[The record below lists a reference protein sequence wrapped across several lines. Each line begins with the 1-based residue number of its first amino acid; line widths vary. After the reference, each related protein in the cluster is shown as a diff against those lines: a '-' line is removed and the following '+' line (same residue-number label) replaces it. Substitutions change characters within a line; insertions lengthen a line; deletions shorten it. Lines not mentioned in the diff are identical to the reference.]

1 MGKKK
6 GSKKASADALPSS
19 GAGSS
24 VAAAKV
30 ALTEGAEDAVRA
42 LLASQP
48 PAGSAEAAAAA
59 PAVAAPSKKL
69 KKRLDAIYGE
79 LAAKG
84 FTEAQVQAALAHVA
98 AKGGSGKGAPRTSA
112 GAPWAAPRARTQ
124 ALRGRECVHSSA
136 PSGGGSPLAHSR
148 FAGRTKCGNSVL
160 TA

>member
-1 MGKKK
+1 M
-6 GSKKASADALPSS
+6 
-19 GAGSS
+19 
-24 VAAAKV
+24 AAAKV

-124 ALRGRECVHSSA
+124 ALRELRRCAAESVCTA
-136 PSGGGSPLAHSR
+136 ARRLAGAHRWHTRVLPDERNAATR
-148 FAGRTKCGNSVL
+148 F
-160 TA
+160 